1 MAIKTQVIQEGR
13 CIRCGQAVTRE
24 TGGCWSDFFGRSRCR
39 ADYDDGEC
47 DVREWSSRQVKLPD
61 PLPAMEVVLYGTD
74 DAGQPAVLVRQVIPQ
89 GGRWLEMFP
98 EPVNV
103 TSLEIR
109 LDGPG

>member
-1 MAIKTQVIQEGR
+1 
-13 CIRCGQAVTRE
+13 
-24 TGGCWSDFFGRSRCR
+24 
-39 ADYDDGEC
+39 
-47 DVREWSSRQVKLPD
+47 
-61 PLPAMEVVLYGTD
+61 MEVVLYGTD